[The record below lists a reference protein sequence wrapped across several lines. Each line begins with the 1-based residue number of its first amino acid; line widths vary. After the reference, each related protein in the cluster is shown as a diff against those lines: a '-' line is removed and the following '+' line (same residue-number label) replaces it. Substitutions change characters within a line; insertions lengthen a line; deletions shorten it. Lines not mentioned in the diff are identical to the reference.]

1 MRIDKRS
8 ADQLRPVTLERGYT
22 RFAAGSVLVSFGET
36 RVLCTASFEDR
47 VPGWL
52 KDSGKGWVTAEYAML
67 PGSGTERTS
76 RENFRKGRSQEI
88 SRLIGRS
95 LRAVTDLKA
104 LGPCMITL
112 DCDVIQ
118 ADGGTRTAAITG
130 AYVAL
135 YDALR
140 QSVEKGF
147 LKEVPLVAPCAA
159 VSVGVVDG
167 VPLLDLCYH
176 EDARAEVDMNVVM
189 NGGGEYIEVQGSAE
203 GKTFSRAA
211 MNEMLNLAEKGV
223 GELIALQQEALGLG

>member
-1 MRIDKRS
+1 
-8 ADQLRPVTLERGYT
+8 
-22 RFAAGSVLVSFGET
+22 
-36 RVLCTASFEDR
+36 
-47 VPGWL
+47 
-52 KDSGKGWVTAEYAML
+52 
-67 PGSGTERTS
+67 
-76 RENFRKGRSQEI
+76 
-88 SRLIGRS
+88 
-95 LRAVTDLKA
+95 
-104 LGPCMITL
+104 
-112 DCDVIQ
+112 VIQ